1 MTTYNYIR
9 PHWANGQKAVHDAPN
24 WVVATIEGM
33 LADSKR
39 VRKAGLLRIEVDC
52 AVGLRIAWIQ
62 CPVALKV
69 DGGIGAYRTALYV
82 HAIARDVDDPELL
95 TCDVAR
101 RLFEQVYGSPVEKL
115 IEEQQRYL
123 EVLEHP
129 EGLEVAASLF
139 VGKEHLESVRAEIEA
154 SRDSKPDDRRAV
166 PRRFGERGVSAK
178 MSPEF
183 SAEVDDALDRLR
195 LQAWAGQRPKER
207 PKQRANVHRPPVER
221 SEQQPATS
229 DRPSRKCEKS
239 PWLHRHGS
247 GLLMGA
253 GLTLATIVLGVA
265 FLR

>member
-1 MTTYNYIR
+1 MTIYNYIR

-24 WVVATIEGM
+24 WVVVTIEGM
-33 LADSKR
+33 LADSKS
-39 VRKAGLLRIEVDC
+39 VRKAGLVRIEVDY

-101 RLFEQVYGSPVEKL
+101 RLFEQVYGSPVETR

-129 EGLEVAASLF
+129 EDLEVAASLF
-139 VGKEHLESVRAEIEA
+139 IGKEHLESVRAEIEA

-178 MSPEF
+178 MSPAF
-183 SAEVDDALDRLR
+183 SAEVDEALDRLR

-207 PKQRANVHRPPVER
+207 PKQRANVQRPPVER
-221 SEQQPATS
+221 SEQQPATP
-229 DRPSRKCEKS
+229 DRPSDKCAKS

-253 GLTLATIVLGVA
+253 GFALATIVLGVA